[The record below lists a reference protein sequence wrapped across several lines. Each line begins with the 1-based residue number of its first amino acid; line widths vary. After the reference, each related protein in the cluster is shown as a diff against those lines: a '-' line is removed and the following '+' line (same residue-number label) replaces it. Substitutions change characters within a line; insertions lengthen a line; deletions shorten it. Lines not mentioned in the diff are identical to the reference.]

1 MSNNNGLQAD
11 PLFVGVTRPPMRWGV
26 TYSGLLINGV
36 LVVEMFLLTKNM
48 LWLLA
53 FIPIHGV
60 LALLLLNDNRYFEL
74 VGLWG
79 KTKGWNWCFGNS
91 HYWQA
96 NSYSPTRYSLADS
109 NGRRTPRKHS
119 PSNLTGS

>member
-1 MSNNNGLQAD
+1 
-11 PLFVGVTRPPMRWGV
+11 MRWGV

-53 FIPIHGV
+53 FFPIHAV

-74 VGLWG
+74 LGLWG
-79 KTKGWNWCFGNS
+79 KTKGWNWSFGNS
-91 HYWQA
+91 RYWKA
-96 NSYSPTRYSLADS
+96 NSYSPTRFSLPDK
-109 NGRRTPRKHS
+109 NGRRTPSKHT
-119 PSNLTGS
+119 PSSLTGS

>member
-60 LALLLLNDNRYFEL
+60 LALLLLNDNRYFEACRL
-74 VGLWG
+74 VGQDQRLELV
-79 KTKGWNWCFGNS
+79 F
-91 HYWQA
+91 WQ
-96 NSYSPTRYSLADS
+96 LALLAS
-109 NGRRTPRKHS
+109 Q
-119 PSNLTGS
+119 